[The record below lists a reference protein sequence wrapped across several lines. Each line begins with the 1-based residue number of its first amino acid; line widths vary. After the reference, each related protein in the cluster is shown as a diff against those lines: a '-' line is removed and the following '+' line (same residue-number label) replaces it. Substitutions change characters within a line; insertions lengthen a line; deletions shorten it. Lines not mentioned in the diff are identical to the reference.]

1 MATENKKIEG
11 LVKSYKFQVK
21 NGDIM
26 IDKLEEYSKYYNIVS
41 NWINDNLMTLT
52 IGDIALKCNAK
63 QSVGYMQIALS
74 DDYKQQPMYKIF
86 EKKYDSNHCLN
97 LLYAY
102 ITNNNIDNY
111 TGNSWGLRDTSYR
124 RQGYITQVINNYR
137 SKFANLNFK
146 AKYSKIDINSNIEE
160 IEKQCLYEKIRLGL
174 NKSKDWENYIDY
186 LKQQENINELT
197 LNRFTTL
204 RDYFISNEE
213 SLNERQS
220 LLTIEQ
226 LQKFNGCQ
234 MKKKSMRIN
243 IQNFKLN
250 EIPNSLG
257 YKLQIHLN
265 KVPFDIEL
273 LGNRQIRK
281 GNKDN
286 YTTLVDIV
294 NNHGD
299 NIIFKLEN
307 NKLYVI
313 LTSTDTTYNKTM
325 TTPNKICGIDINIKH
340 ALLNTSERDSMN
352 IQGYV
357 NLYKRILE
365 NDDFVSL
372 LSMEEYETFSNMASY
387 LTFCPIEFNYLYS
400 RISNDEYTEKERLF
414 SKILIDIQKEYENK
428 KGYDLEKN
436 YIHSV
441 NKLRAKI
448 IAYHKLK
455 TIYKQKRQE
464 YDIEMGFVDNST
476 LSKEDMDKRRFEF
489 PFDKTYCAIQIK
501 SKLDNVLQ
509 DIEGC
514 RKNIITYVYKIFE
527 TNGYDTIGL
536 ENLDNSNFEYHKPLC
551 SIKSLLNYHKLLNK
565 TIEQAKENNSVADL
579 IEKDYYIFTF
589 DENENI
595 IDAKF
600 SDKGNYKNNK
610 SWFINQLA
618 KVLHF
623 ASIKDYF
630 ITLSNYGKTQIILVP
645 SEFTSQMNSIT
656 HKLPMVVNNKG
667 KLVKPS
673 KNRVRKTQEKHYN
686 GLNADINATLNI
698 KYIVNNENW
707 RNVLC
712 KTPNKK
718 DYTNVRG
725 YNFPILI
732 ATQSNPH
739 NVSTQLKKLGGI
751 EIIQ

>member
-1 MATENKKIEG
+1 MARNNKKLEG
-11 LVKSYKFQVK
+11 LVKSYKFQAK
-21 NGDIM
+21 NVDIM
-26 IDKLEEYSKYYNIVS
+26 IDILEEYSEYYNIVS

-52 IGDIALKCNAK
+52 IGDIALKCNAS

-74 DDYKQQPMYKIF
+74 DDYKQLPMYKLF
-86 EKKYDSNHCLN
+86 EKKYPSTHCLN

-111 TGNSWGLRDTSYR
+111 TGNIWGLSTTNYR
-124 RQGYITQVINNYR
+124 KYGYINLVINNYR

-146 AKYSKIDINSNIEE
+146 VKRSKIDINSNVEE
-160 IEKQCLYEKIRLGL
+160 IEKQCLYERIRLGL
-174 NKSKDWENYIDY
+174 NKIEDWKKHIDS
-186 LKQQENINELT
+186 LKRQEIINEKALH
-197 LNRFTTL
+197 RFNIL
-204 RDYFISNEE
+204 SDYFNKNGE
-213 SLNERQS
+213 SINERQS

-234 MKKKSMRIN
+234 MKNKSMRIQV
-243 IQNFKLN
+243 QNFKLN
-250 EIPNSLG
+250 EKPNSLG
-257 YKLQIHLN
+257 YILQIHLN
-265 KVPFDIEL
+265 KKLFNIEL

-286 YTTLVDIV
+286 YTTLVDII
-294 NNHGD
+294 NNHGID
-299 NIIFKLEN
+299 IIFKLEN

-313 LTSTDTTYNKTM
+313 LTSTDTTFNKTM

-428 KGYDLEKN
+428 KGCDLEKI

-455 TIYKQKRQE
+455 TIYTQKKQE
-464 YDIEMGFVDNST
+464 YDIKMGFVDDST
-476 LSKEDMDKRRFEF
+476 LSKDGMDKRRFES
-489 PFDKTYCAIQIK
+489 PFNNTDCAKQIK

-551 SIKSLLNYHKLLNK
+551 SIKSLLNYHKILNK
-565 TIEQAKENNSVADL
+565 TIEQVKENNSVADL

-589 DENENI
+589 DENKNI

-600 SDKGNYKNNK
+600 SDKGFYKNNK
-610 SWFINQLA
+610 SWFINQLI

-623 ASIKDYF
+623 ASIKNYF
-630 ITLSNYGKTQIILVP
+630 ITLSNNGKTQIVLVP
-645 SEFTSQMNSIT
+645 SEFTSQMNSLT
-656 HKLPMVVNNKG
+656 HKLPMIKNDKG
-667 KLVKPS
+667 ENVRPTKF
-673 KNRVRKTQEKHYN
+673 RVRKTQEKHYN

-698 KYIVNNENW
+698 KYIVENEEW
-707 RNVLC
+707 RDVLC
-712 KTPNKK
+712 KSPNKK
-718 DYTNVRG
+718 EYKDARG
-725 YNFPILI
+725 YNFPTLI
-732 ATQSNPH
+732 ATQKH
-739 NVSTQLKKLGGI
+739 YNVSEQLEKLGGI
-751 EIIQ
+751 EFIQ